1 MLTGLL
7 LFLGCL
13 ACFLHSSGPSALGG
27 TTNSGL
33 DHPTLVFNQE
43 NKNVSTKFPTGQ
55 SDEGI
60 FSAKV
65 PISQTTLAYAKLS
78 KTKQNKIVSISQYKL
93 SLVKMGRLKM
103 EF

>member
-1 MLTGLL
+1 LLTGLL

-60 FSAKV
+60 FSFEVSSA
-65 PISQTTLAYAKLS
+65 QMTLICVKLT
-78 KTKQNKIVSISQYKL
+78 KTKNKNKA
-93 SLVKMGRLKM
+93 M
-103 EF
+103 